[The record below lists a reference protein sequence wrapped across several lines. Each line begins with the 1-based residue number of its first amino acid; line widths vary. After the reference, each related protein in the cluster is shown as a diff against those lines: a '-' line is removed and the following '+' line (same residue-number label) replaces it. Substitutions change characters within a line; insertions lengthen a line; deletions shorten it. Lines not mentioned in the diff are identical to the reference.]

1 MTNYK
6 VYILIWRKNNY
17 MSTITLEKNFDYFLK
32 SNFDEFKE
40 GEWVAIF
47 ENRVIA
53 HGNELKKVIEEVKK
67 IMPLSKVL
75 ISKVKKTAR
84 YL

>member
-1 MTNYK
+1 M
-6 VYILIWRKNNY
+6 
-17 MSTITLEKNFDYFLK
+17 EKNFDYFLK